1 MTLDPSTL
9 KQRLAWAMANPKAR
23 GMVPSVNDWNRDI
36 CKRFICDVRGFHSC
50 ALPVKLQETVC
61 MKIGFCECICG
72 AQCDTLTNKWT
83 EYEPR

>member
-9 KQRLAWAMANPKAR
+9 KERLAWAMANPKAR
-23 GMVPSVNDWNRDI
+23 GTVPSINDWNRDM
-36 CKRFICDVRGFHSC
+36 CKRLICDVRGFHSC
-50 ALPVKLQETVC
+50 ALPVNLQETTC